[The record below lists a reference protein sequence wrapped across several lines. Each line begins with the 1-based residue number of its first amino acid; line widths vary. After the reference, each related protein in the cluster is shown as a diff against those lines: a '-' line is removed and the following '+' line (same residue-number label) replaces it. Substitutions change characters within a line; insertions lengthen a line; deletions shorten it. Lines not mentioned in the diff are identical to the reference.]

1 MDHMLDNV
9 GSRTNGPTLLMAL
22 ISGRPEHSPEAEPVL
37 VERRGGSVVLTL
49 DDASE
54 VAFDLVELQ
63 QAIAGMTAPVV
74 LRSAA

>member
-1 MDHMLDNV
+1 
-9 GSRTNGPTLLMAL
+9 MAL
-22 ISGRPEHSPEAEPVL
+22 VSRRPEHSPEAEPVL
-37 VERRGGSVVLTL
+37 LERRGPSVVLTL

-54 VAFDLVELQ
+54 VAFDLVEIQ